1 MGWLSKIKDKFVDDI
16 IPNEVKDAGETLR
29 KLIPNELGDLA
40 VKAAPFVAMIPG
52 QQGTA
57 ALMRGIGRYDQ
68 RGDFGDALKQGL
80 GTLAFSKVAG
90 GLTSK
95 IPGMDGSYKG
105 MDGIMKFGGDAYN
118 AAKTGL
124 SGIH

>member
-52 QQGTA
+52 QAGTA
-57 ALMRGIGRYDQ
+57 ALR
-68 RGDFGDALKQGL
+68 K
-80 GTLAFSKVAG
+80 
-90 GLTSK
+90 
-95 IPGMDGSYKG
+95 
-105 MDGIMKFGGDAYN
+105 
-118 AAKTGL
+118 
-124 SGIH
+124 